1 MEFVQIKT
9 QGVDVGQALNIIEDA
24 AKIDRTIADWNV
36 EQLWGAV
43 WLEVYFEDVFN
54 QDMFEGSVAMIILRL
69 EDETNGQRQEVV
81 EEY

>member
-9 QGVDVGQALNIIEDA
+9 QGVDVSQALNIIEDA

-36 EQLWGAV
+36 ERFAGAV
-43 WLEVYFEDVFN
+43 WLDVYFEDVYD

-69 EDETNGQRQEVV
+69 EDETNGQRQEIV